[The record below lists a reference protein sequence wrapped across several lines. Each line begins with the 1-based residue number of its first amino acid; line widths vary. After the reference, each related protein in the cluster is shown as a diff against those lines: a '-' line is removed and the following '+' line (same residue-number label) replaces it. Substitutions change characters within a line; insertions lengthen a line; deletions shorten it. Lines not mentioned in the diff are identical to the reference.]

1 MSETVLEDQATRSEV
16 CAAAIADAFA
26 EDGEIFASPMGL
38 LPMLGVFGA
47 LAVATVVAYVLL
59 NNEHLHKH

>member
-1 MSETVLEDQATRSEV
+1 MEIVMPEV
-16 CAAAIADAFA
+16 V
-26 EDGEIFASPMGL
+26 L
-38 LPMLGVFGA
+38 LPFLGVFGA

>member
-1 MSETVLEDQATRSEV
+1 MEFVMPELV
-16 CAAAIADAFA
+16 
-26 EDGEIFASPMGL
+26 L
-38 LPMLGVFGA
+38 LPILGVFAA

>member
-1 MSETVLEDQATRSEV
+1 MELVMPELV
-16 CAAAIADAFA
+16 
-26 EDGEIFASPMGL
+26 

-59 NNEHLHKH
+59 NNEHLHRH